1 MTAHIKITKRM
12 VDQLKADGA
21 DTFHWDADL
30 PGFGVRVRG
39 SGRKYYVVQYRA
51 DGRVRRITLGR
62 HGAVPTETAR
72 RRAMAAISEAKGGG
86 DPAATRDERRRAV
99 TMKQLGKRFLEE
111 YVSNHCKPSTAYEY
125 GRSVKVFIDPRIG
138 RRKVRDIKRSDIAE
152 LHHELR
158 ETPYQAN
165 RTLGVLSKMFSQAE
179 VWGLRRDGSNPC
191 LHVKRYKEE
200 KRERFLNAKEF
211 SRLGQVLDEI
221 LRDGS
226 ETRSAVVA
234 FRLLML
240 TGCRLSEIQKLRWKH
255 VDLEAGELHLPDTK
269 TGGRAVPLAPS
280 AVRLLETL
288 PRDEDNPWVIAGKKP
303 DSHLTDLQHPWRRI
317 RARADLEDVRI
328 HDLRHSFASRALAL
342 GEGLPM
348 IGKLL
353 GHTQVQTTAR
363 YAHLAR
369 DTVKA
374 SAARI
379 GDSIDSDLEVAGD
392 YSPDR

>member
-1 MTAHIKITKRM
+1 MTAHIKITKRA
-12 VDQLKADGA
+12 VDRLLGDGA
-21 DTFHWDADL
+21 EKFYWDDDL
-30 PGFGVRVRG
+30 PGFGVRIRS
-39 SGRKYYVVQYRA
+39 SGRKYYIVQFRA
-51 DGRVRRITLGR
+51 DGRLRRITLGR

-86 DPAATRDERRRAV
+86 DPATARDARRGAP

-111 YVSNHCKPSTAYEY
+111 YVPDHCKPSTAYEY
-125 GRSVKVFIDPRIG
+125 GRSVNFFISPRIG
-138 RRKVRDIKRSDIAE
+138 SRKVRDIKRSDIAE
-152 LHHELR
+152 LHHALR

-165 RTLGVLSKMFSQAE
+165 RTLGVLSKMFSLAE
-179 VWGLRRDGSNPC
+179 MWGWRPDGSNPC

-200 KRERFLNAKEF
+200 KRERFLNAEEF
-211 SRLGQVLDEI
+211 ARLGHVLDDT

-226 ETRSAVVA
+226 ETHSSVMAI
-234 FRLLML
+234 RLLML
-240 TGCRLSEIQKLRWKH
+240 TGCRLSEIQKLRWEH
-255 VDLEAGELHLPDTK
+255 VDLEAGELRLPDSK

-280 AVRLLETL
+280 AVQLLESL
-288 PRDEDNPWVIAGKKP
+288 PRDEDNPWVIAGRKP
-303 DSHLTDLQHPWRRI
+303 GSHLTDLQHPWRRI
-317 RARADLEDVRI
+317 RAQAELDDVRI

-379 GDSIDSDLEVAGD
+379 GDSIDRDLTE
-392 YSPDR
+392 